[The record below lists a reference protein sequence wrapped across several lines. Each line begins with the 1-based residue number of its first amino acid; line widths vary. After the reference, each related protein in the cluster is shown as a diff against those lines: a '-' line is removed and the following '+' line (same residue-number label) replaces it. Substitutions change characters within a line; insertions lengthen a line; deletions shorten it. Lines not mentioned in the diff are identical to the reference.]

1 MDESNSKNFE
11 DLYSRMKAERPI
23 SLDFSE
29 APKKPEPTLDEA
41 REDLAKSVSEI
52 AHVLFA
58 KRFGPL
64 VGSVTQT
71 TVNAVLKD
79 LEKSAYRLKGDVT
92 LVAEEFID
100 RAINKKRKKQLSQ
113 TIITVFSRHGCHL
126 CDVAI
131 ETLESMKDE
140 LDYSIDI
147 KYIDGDA
154 ELEKL
159 YGEQVPVTHIDGEHH
174 DFWRVD
180 PERFRACLETHRQR
194 Q

>member
-1 MDESNSKNFE
+1 MDEGSATNFD

-23 SLDFSE
+23 SLDFSQE
-29 APKKPEPTLDEA
+29 PKKPEPTLDEA
-41 REDLAKSVSEI
+41 RDDLAKSVGEV
-52 AHVLFA
+52 AHALFA

-79 LEKSAYRLKGDVT
+79 LEKNAYRFKGDVT

-100 RAINKKRKKQLSQ
+100 RALNKKRKKQLSQ
-113 TIITVFSRHGCHL
+113 NVITVFSRHGCHL

-131 ETLESMKDE
+131 ETLESMKTE
-140 LDYSIDI
+140 LDYSIEI
-147 KYIDGDA
+147 TYIDGNA
-154 ELEKL
+154 ELEKI

-180 PERFRACLETHRQR
+180 PERFRACLEIHRQR

>member
-1 MDESNSKNFE
+1 MDESSASTFDE
-11 DLYSRMKAERPI
+11 LYSRMKAEHPI

-52 AHVLFA
+52 AHILFA

-79 LEKSAYRLKGDVT
+79 LEKNAYRLKGDVT

-100 RAINKKRKKQLSQ
+100 RAINKKRKK
-113 TIITVFSRHGCHL
+113 
-126 CDVAI
+126 
-131 ETLESMKDE
+131 
-140 LDYSIDI
+140 
-147 KYIDGDA
+147 
-154 ELEKL
+154 
-159 YGEQVPVTHIDGEHH
+159 
-174 DFWRVD
+174 
-180 PERFRACLETHRQR
+180 
-194 Q
+194 

>member
-1 MDESNSKNFE
+1 MDESNSQNFDE
-11 DLYSRMKAERPI
+11 LYSRMKAERPI

-52 AHVLFA
+52 AHILFA

-79 LEKSAYRLKGDVT
+79 LEKNAYRLKGDVT

-100 RAINKKRKKQLSQ
+100 RAINKKRKK
-113 TIITVFSRHGCHL
+113 
-126 CDVAI
+126 
-131 ETLESMKDE
+131 
-140 LDYSIDI
+140 
-147 KYIDGDA
+147 
-154 ELEKL
+154 
-159 YGEQVPVTHIDGEHH
+159 
-174 DFWRVD
+174 
-180 PERFRACLETHRQR
+180 
-194 Q
+194 

>member
-1 MDESNSKNFE
+1 MEESAATNFDE
-11 DLYSRMKAERPI
+11 LYSRMKAERPI

-52 AHVLFA
+52 AHALFA

-71 TVNAVLKD
+71 TINAVLKD
-79 LEKSAYRLKGDVT
+79 LENNAYRLKGDVT

-113 TIITVFSRHGCHL
+113 TLITVFSRHGCHL
-126 CDVAI
+126 CDVAV
-131 ETLESMKDE
+131 ETLESMKAE
-140 LDYSIDI
+140 LDYSIEI
-147 KYIDGDA
+147 TYIDGNA

-180 PERFRACLETHRQR
+180 PIRFKACLETHRQR